1 MTSLLSIRTLLLRE
15 LIGQAL
21 RAERQALSMTL
32 RDVSGAAGISYGYL
46 SEIETGR
53 KEPSSE
59 VLQAVLDSLGIS
71 MRDLLVEV
79 LEVC

>member
-1 MTSLLSIRTLLLRE
+1 MTLLRE
-15 LIGQAL
+15 HVGSAL
-21 RAERQALSMTL
+21 RAEREGISLTL
-32 RDVSGAAGISYGYL
+32 RDVSAQAGISLGYL
-46 SEIETGR
+46 SEVERGL

-59 VLQAVLDSLGIS
+59 VLDSILGSLGIS